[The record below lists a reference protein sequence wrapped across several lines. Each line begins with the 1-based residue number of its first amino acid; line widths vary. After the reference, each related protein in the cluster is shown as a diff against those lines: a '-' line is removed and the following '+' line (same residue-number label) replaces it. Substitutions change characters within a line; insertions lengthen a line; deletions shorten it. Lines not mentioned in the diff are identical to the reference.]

1 MPLDPQAK
9 QLLEL
14 LTAVLPRD
22 PATLTPRQLR
32 DGYREIVAA
41 RRGPVVARVEDRN
54 VPGPAGEIPVRFYAP
69 GHHAALPLLVYFHG
83 GGFVVCDL
91 DTHDSICRLLANEVG
106 CAVLSVDYR
115 LAPESKFPAAA
126 EDCYAATRWAFANAA
141 DLGCDPARIAV
152 AGDSAG
158 GNLAAVVAQLARIRG
173 GPRLSHQLLIYPV
186 TDHAFDTASYRD
198 NAEGYFLTRDMMR
211 WFWGHYLVRPE
222 DGDDPLASP
231 LRAKDLTGLAAATVI
246 TAEYDPL
253 RDEGEAYAARLAA
266 AGVPTELRRYDG
278 MFHGFFAMTEVL
290 DAAKQSVTFA
300 ASRLRGAFTA

>member
-1 MPLDPQAK
+1 
-9 QLLEL
+9 
-14 LTAVLPRD
+14 
-22 PATLTPRQLR
+22 
-32 DGYREIVAA
+32 
-41 RRGPVVARVEDRN
+41 
-54 VPGPAGEIPVRFYAP
+54 
-69 GHHAALPLLVYFHG
+69 
-83 GGFVVCDL
+83 
-91 DTHDSICRLLANEVG
+91 
-106 CAVLSVDYR
+106 
-115 LAPESKFPAAA
+115 
-126 EDCYAATRWAFANAA
+126 
-141 DLGCDPARIAV
+141 
-152 AGDSAG
+152 
-158 GNLAAVVAQLARIRG
+158 
-173 GPRLSHQLLIYPV
+173 LIYPV